1 MKLWAN
7 NYVLFHNVKA
17 LIGIRA
23 IICLASLFTIG
34 SDFALA
40 QQKDDKMGADQP
52 ANGAVARFIER
63 AKEYAKLRE
72 ELEGK
77 LPKLP
82 EESSPEKIEAHK
94 EAFAASVRAARSG
107 AKPGD
112 LFSQD
117 IADHI
122 RRVIKQEF
130 KGEELKQLREG
141 VLKADTKG
149 VPLRVNH
156 PYPETKE
163 WGEMPPTLLL
173 KLPQLPK
180 QLRYRFVGR
189 HLLLVDREALIIV
202 DYIRNALP

>member
-1 MKLWAN
+1 MKRRVN
-7 NYVLFHNVKA
+7 NFVFFHPVK
-17 LIGIRA
+17 LLTGIGA
-23 IICLASLFTIG
+23 IFCLASLLAIY
-34 SDFALA
+34 SEFAVA
-40 QQKDDKMGADQP
+40 RQKDGKAGADQP
-52 ANGAVARFIER
+52 ENGAVARFIER
-63 AKEYAKLRE
+63 SKEYAKLRE

-94 EAFAASVRAARSG
+94 EAFAASIRAARSA

-117 IADHI
+117 IAAHI

-149 VPLRVNH
+149 VPLRVNY
-156 PYPETKE
+156 PYPEAKE

-202 DYIRNALP
+202 DYMRNALP